1 MIASILI
8 GLIVGIVAKLLMPG
22 NDPGGW
28 IISILLGLGGSLL
41 ASWAGQTLGW
51 YSEGESAGFI
61 MSVVGAMVILLL
73 YRVVAKARAQ

>member
-73 YRVVAKARAQ
+73 YRVVAKPRAQ